1 MQAQLQTTFL
11 KAFGD
16 PQSSLQVRKIVIE
29 CLLLLV
35 STTPR
40 VDPIVKELI
49 SLLDSDKIDGEQ
61 KMEVSEML
69 ALIIRT
75 KGKSIQ

>member
-1 MQAQLQTTFL
+1 L

-16 PQSSLQVRKIVIE
+16 AQSSLQVRKMVIE

-35 STTPR
+35 KDTPR
-40 VDPIVKELI
+40 VDPIVKELV
-49 SLLDSDKIDGEQ
+49 SLLDSEKIDGEQ

-75 KGKSIQ
+75 KGKSIQQAMQL